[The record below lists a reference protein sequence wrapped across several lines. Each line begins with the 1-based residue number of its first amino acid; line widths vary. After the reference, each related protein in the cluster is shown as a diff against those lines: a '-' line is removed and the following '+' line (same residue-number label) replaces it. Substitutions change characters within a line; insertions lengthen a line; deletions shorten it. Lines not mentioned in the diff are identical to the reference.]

1 MAETRTEKYKRYRES
16 LNEVK
21 LNNKSPEMDTIRM
34 SKIVTDTSNST
45 TTLPLEEVLGKI
57 DPQEETTSSRIL
69 TLKKIRIA
77 ILIIIGIL
85 IIAGIIIFA
94 MIAFGGSNS

>member
-21 LNNKSPEMDTIRM
+21 LNNKGPEADTIRM
-34 SKIVTDTSNST
+34 QKIVTDTSNST

-57 DPQEETTSSRIL
+57 DEQEETKSSRIL
-69 TLKKIRIA
+69 TMKKIRIA

-85 IIAGIIIFA
+85 IIAGVVIFA
-94 MIAFGGSNS
+94 MIAFGGNN

>member
-1 MAETRTEKYKRYRES
+1 MAETRTEKYRRYRES

-21 LNNKSPEMDTIRM
+21 LNNKGPEADTIRM

-57 DPQEETTSSRIL
+57 DDKEETTSSRIL
-69 TLKKIRIA
+69 TMKRIRIA

-94 MIAFGGSNS
+94 MIAFGGNN

>member
-1 MAETRTEKYKRYRES
+1 MAETRTEKYRRYRES
-16 LNEVK
+16 LYEVK
-21 LNNKSPEMDTIRM
+21 LNNKGPEADTLRM

-57 DPQEETTSSRIL
+57 DDKEETTSSRIL
-69 TLKKIRIA
+69 TMKKIRIA

-94 MIAFGGSNS
+94 MIAFGGNN

>member
-45 TTLPLEEVLGKI
+45 TTLPLEEVLGQI
-57 DPQEETTSSRIL
+57 DTEEETTSSRIL

-77 ILIIIGIL
+77 VLIIIGIL
-85 IIAGIIIFA
+85 IIAGIVIFA

>member
-1 MAETRTEKYKRYRES
+1 MAETRTEKYRRYRES

-21 LNNKSPEMDTIRM
+21 LNNKGPEADTLRM

-57 DPQEETTSSRIL
+57 DDKEETTSSRML
-69 TLKKIRIA
+69 TMKRIRIA

-94 MIAFGGSNS
+94 MIAFGGNN

>member
-1 MAETRTEKYKRYRES
+1 MAETRTEKYRRYRES

-21 LNNKSPEMDTIRM
+21 LNNKGPEADTIRM

-57 DPQEETTSSRIL
+57 DDKEETTSSRML
-69 TLKKIRIA
+69 TTKRIRIA

-94 MIAFGGSNS
+94 MIAFGGNN

>member
-1 MAETRTEKYKRYRES
+1 MAETRTEKYRRYRES

-21 LNNKSPEMDTIRM
+21 LNNKGPEADTIRM

-57 DPQEETTSSRIL
+57 DDKEETTSSRML
-69 TLKKIRIA
+69 TMKRIRIA

-94 MIAFGGSNS
+94 MIAFGGNN

>member
-1 MAETRTEKYKRYRES
+1 MAETRTEKYRRYRES

-21 LNNKSPEMDTIRM
+21 LNNKGPEADTLRM

-57 DPQEETTSSRIL
+57 DDKEETTSSRIL
-69 TLKKIRIA
+69 TMKKIRIA

-94 MIAFGGSNS
+94 MIAFGGNN